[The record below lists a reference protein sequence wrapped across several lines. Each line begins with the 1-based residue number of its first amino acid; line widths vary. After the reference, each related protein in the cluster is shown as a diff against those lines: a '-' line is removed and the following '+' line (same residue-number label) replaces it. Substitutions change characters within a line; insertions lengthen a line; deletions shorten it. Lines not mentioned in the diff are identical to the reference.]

1 MHEPVLLG
9 QNLSE
14 DTRNVVRQSI
24 AEIIK
29 SILKTPARL
38 LENRFDQRIQRETG
52 LWSIRRTDPTD
63 IFIAGYPKSGNTWM
77 QNLVAGVVYSLD
89 PECLPDTLILDLV
102 PDVHFCRY
110 YRRYQTPMYF
120 KTHHLPR
127 ADYRRVINLLRD
139 GRDVMVSYYHHLRA
153 LSGDAVD
160 FSEIVRTGRHLAP
173 SKWHDHVN
181 AWRSNPFGAEIL
193 TVRYEDLLENP
204 VKELHRVCDF
214 AGIERSTEV
223 LETVSRRSSFSKMRE
238 KEEKT
243 GWANS
248 SWPRSRFFVRRGEVG
263 SFKDEMPENV
273 LSAFLAQAGDTL
285 RACNYL

>member
-1 MHEPVLLG
+1 M
-9 QNLSE
+9 
-14 DTRNVVRQSI
+14 RQSI

-38 LENRFDQRIQRETG
+38 LQNRFDQRIQRETG

-223 LETVSRRSSFSKMRE
+223 LETVSRKSSFSKMRE

-263 SFKDEMPENV
+263 SFKDEMPKNV